1 MRRINMNRSNHTHSL
16 AFLERKWC
24 DRYVRCQRA
33 SRASQ
38 LQKSEQTP
46 CVIIF
51 DDKAIGYSKV
61 TTRLRKK
68 KFRNAD
74 AVCACP

>member
-1 MRRINMNRSNHTHSL
+1 MRRINMNRSKHTYSL
-16 AFLERKWC
+16 AFLDRRRC
-24 DRYVRCQRA
+24 DRYVRCQGA

-38 LQKSEQTP
+38 LQKRDKTLY
-46 CVIIF
+46 VIVF

-68 KFRNAD
+68 KFRNAED
-74 AVCACP
+74 VCACP